1 MNDCGNCRH
10 TNHLALPD
18 FSTMPCAACA
28 RYGAD
33 NDPTMWEAK
42 PITNYD
48 RIISKSP
55 EELAM
60 LLGAP
65 SIVSPPWCE
74 MNYDCPHIDEDPARC
89 DLCALDWL
97 KQEETE

>member
-10 TNHLALPD
+10 TNHLDLPD

-55 EELAM
+55 EELAKWIVEIADCDECEKM
-60 LLGAP
+60 HGFRMCGAAP
-65 SIVSPPWCE
+65 EKACE
-74 MNYDCPHIDEDPARC
+74 DCW
-89 DLCALDWL
+89 LDWL
-97 KQEETE
+97 KQEATE